1 MLCFQ
6 RNKVV
11 ILVFH
16 TKKKQTTN
24 SIRQRNLRQF
34 NVQLFIII
42 VCVVI
47 CANLFLAN
55 NRINYTLIQY
65 IHLTQKVNITYLLG
79 ASILPYLIVQAIIQL
94 IARYSAGYLYSLTRQ
109 GIPGQQ
115 KLSQI
120 TLVISSLL
128 AVVLPI
134 GYFWYLFED
143 WNAII
148 ASSNVLLLDIL
159 STIVVNILISI
170 ITKYTFC
177 NGVSILLIIQ
187 LLLSLMLNH
196 TIKWDNITESEALIG
211 GCLIALIISICVY
224 QQYTIKQLPV
234 KNLATLDKNGQNGFL
249 YLPTNA
255 SNVVPFIFGMM
266 VYQYLSSTSSQLVTW
281 IGFVLTILISNYVYA
296 PVMLDTHL
304 MSQNLQESNSYLVV
318 DKKNESKTK
327 QNNTDNVQ
335 NKPERFKTS
344 ESSQDIEQQILLA
357 GEPTQKYLRKYVH
370 HVALH
375 FNIWLFIIAVCSL
388 ALNYFSRQTI
398 DGISLSMTFMLI
410 TVLVQ
415 QLYSEFRR
423 WIILIS

>member
-1 MLCFQ
+1 M
-6 RNKVV
+6 

-16 TKKKQTTN
+16 TKKKQTT
-24 SIRQRNLRQF
+24 SPIGQRNLHQF

-42 VCVVI
+42 VCAVI
-47 CANLFLAN
+47 CTNLFLVN
-55 NRINYTLIQY
+55 NRVNYTLIQY

-79 ASILPYLIVQAIIQL
+79 ASILPYLIVQAIVQL
-94 IARYSAGYLYSLTRQ
+94 IARYSTGYLYSLTRQ

-128 AVVLPI
+128 AVVFPI
-134 GYFWYLFED
+134 GYFWYLFEAWIEA
-143 WNAII
+143 WNVII
-148 ASSNVLLLDIL
+148 VSGNVLLLDIL
-159 STIVVNILISI
+159 LTIAVNILISI

-177 NGVSILLIIQ
+177 NGVSILLLIQ

-281 IGFVLTILISNYVYA
+281 IGFVLTILISNYAYA

-318 DKKNESKTK
+318 DKKNNAKSNVRHKTE
-327 QNNTDNVQ
+327 Q
-335 NKPERFKTS
+335 FKTS
-344 ESSQDIEQQILLA
+344 ESSQNTKQQILLA

-375 FNIWLFIIAVCSL
+375 FNVWLFAIAVCSL

-423 WIILIS
+423 WIILIN